1 MTVLVP
7 ISVCVTKFAMTV
19 KTFVMPHVLAVR
31 FVRAMDPMP
40 IFGLMHIFAAYGM
53 VRAFAIELLGND
65 PTCDRTQSENAQV

>member
-1 MTVLVP
+1 M
-7 ISVCVTKFAMTV
+7 TKFAMTV

-40 IFGLMHIFAAYGM
+40 IFGLMRIFAAYGM
-53 VRAFAIELLGND
+53 VRAFSIELLGND